1 MDDVMNKLC
10 DMKAELACLAKEALS
25 GDVES
30 VDAKELGEVVDMIKD
45 IYEAEKDCAKAK
57 YYKTVVKAM
66 DENSRSSSFSYIPMI
81 DIDEEYD
88 KYPHI
93 PHRDWDDQYG
103 RVFNEYR
110 DARKHYTE
118 THSNEDKSSMDG
130 KAREHVDSV
139 IVSIREIWNNADPT
153 LRQQMKSQLTSL
165 VNEMA

>member
-25 GDVES
+25 GDVDS
-30 VDAKELGEVVDMIKD
+30 VDAKELSEVVDMIKD

-66 DENSRSSSFSYIPMI
+66 GENDRSHRLGYIPMI
-81 DIDEEYD
+81 DFDEEYD
-88 KYPHI
+88 NYPRV
-93 PHRDWDDQYG
+93 PHRDWDEKYG

-118 THSNEDKSSMDG
+118 THSTDDKSSMDG
-130 KAREHVDSV
+130 KAREHIDSV

-165 VNEMA
+165 INEMA